1 MFQNFDSRKVYMYM
15 FFYKRK
21 TNRLQR
27 TNSVVIRVTIAKK
40 NDNNIIIVFL
50 SKILKHKIRYLTY
63 IVLSLKY
70 LLFHSS
76 LFLLQKV

>member
-27 TNSVVIRVTIAKK
+27 TNSVVIKVTIAKK
-40 NDNNIIIVFL
+40 NVNNIIIVFL

-70 LLFHSS
+70 LLYHSS